1 MSSRSPANP
10 ARIRPL
16 LSFKLAVLHLTASM
30 GRLALTIVAVAVG
43 VSLVVAVQLMN
54 GGVLASFLEAVD
66 GLAGRAALTI
76 GGGEG
81 FTFSERV
88 VARVAGIPGVRLA
101 VPLVRSVAF
110 PDDPSAE
117 LLTVLPVDPP
127 TQPALPL

>member
-1 MSSRSPANP
+1 MTSTPATP
-10 ARIRPL
+10 SRIRPL

-76 GGGEG
+76 EGGEG

-88 VARVAGIPGVRLA
+88 VDRMGGIPGVLLA
-101 VPLVRSVAF
+101 VHLVWRVGF
-110 PDDPSAE
+110 PGSCTE
-117 LLTVLPVDPP
+117 
-127 TQPALPL
+127 